1 VKQIPY
7 YLQALAMAI
16 PAALIGFGMPS
27 WLSLSSPAFALKSDV
42 RVVYTPAYMLRTGQ
56 RKAIYN
62 FSEFRRNQSER
73 VARDDDAQPFL
84 HPAYEAAIFVPLSFL
99 PYRAAYLTWTGVNFV
114 VVALIY
120 TLLRPFLTGLLDLGL
135 RWMPLALLIGFLPIA
150 LTIIEGQ
157 DSLFLL
163 LVLVMAYRRIGSND
177 AEAGLLL
184 SLGVFRFQ
192 VLLPIVALFLLWRR
206 WRFVAGWFAGS
217 AALAAIS
224 AAITGIGAQIQYVKL
239 LQASRVS
246 FWLLLGRMPNLRALF
261 AACDL
266 GIVPLAVTSVLVF
279 LIALFVGNRQDS
291 QQKLLLAV
299 SVSAIVPWYLF
310 MHDVSVL
317 ALPLLLAISQSVG
330 QGQWM
335 RALKPLLVLTG
346 FASFW
351 FAQHSFYL
359 GVLLTLFFFGLQV
372 ADSRRPLIARS
383 ELTG

>member
-1 VKQIPY
+1 
-7 YLQALAMAI
+7 MAI
-16 PAALIGFGMPS
+16 PAALVGFGMPS

-73 VARDDDAQPFL
+73 VSRDDDAQPFL

-114 VVALIY
+114 IVALIY

-239 LQASRVS
+239 LQAASRVS

-261 AACDL
+261 AACGL

-372 ADSRRPLIARS
+372 ADSRRPLIAGS